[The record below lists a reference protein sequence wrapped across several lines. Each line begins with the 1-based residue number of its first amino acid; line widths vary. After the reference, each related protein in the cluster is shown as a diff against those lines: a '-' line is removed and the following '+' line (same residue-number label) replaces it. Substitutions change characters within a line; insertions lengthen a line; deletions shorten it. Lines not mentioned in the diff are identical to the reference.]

1 MCVCVLLCGLVV
13 GYFCGSFSSPSIP
26 TLSSIYLLYLS
37 RVSSG
42 QRVRDRNF
50 VAGCT
55 GAGICNSRASTR
67 CRCYSL
73 SLCCGR
79 GSGARENGLVLVLVL
94 KSGRTRKRVGTRDT
108 LHHTTLHHTTHK
120 HVSISH

>member
-26 TLSSIYLLYLS
+26 TPQLYLLSLYYLS

-50 VAGCT
+50 VAGLSVLCV
-55 GAGICNSRASTR
+55 SR
-67 CRCYSL
+67 
-73 SLCCGR
+73 
-79 GSGARENGLVLVLVL
+79 GARVRGFAIRGLLLAVAVLREG
-94 KSGRTRKRVGTRDT
+94 KRGQRKWVG
-108 LHHTTLHHTTHK
+108 
-120 HVSISH
+120 VGWCWC